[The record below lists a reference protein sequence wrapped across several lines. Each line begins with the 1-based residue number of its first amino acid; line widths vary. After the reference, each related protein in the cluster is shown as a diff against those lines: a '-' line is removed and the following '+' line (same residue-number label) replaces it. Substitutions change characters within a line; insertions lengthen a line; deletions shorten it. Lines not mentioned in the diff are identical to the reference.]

1 MENSTSKDLL
11 EALHEVTST
20 ITKCEKSQ
28 IKFSEGTSQY
38 SLLRN
43 RIKAMY
49 ISKLLLENE
58 LSKLGQITTNQV
70 NHLEQGFNFAEH
82 NVMLHYTK
90 KELTDALPPVFS
102 VIHKCEKA
110 QGKFEVGTTNHNR
123 FKKIISTM
131 YLSKSLIENQ
141 LSILD

>member
-1 MENSTSKDLL
+1 
-11 EALHEVTST
+11 
-20 ITKCEKSQ
+20 
-28 IKFSEGTSQY
+28 
-38 SLLRN
+38 
-43 RIKAMY
+43 MY

-70 NHLEQGFNFAEH
+70 NHLEQRFNFAEH
-82 NVMLHYTK
+82 NVMMHYTK
-90 KELTDALPPVFS
+90 KELTDALPPVIS

-110 QGKFEVGTTNHNR
+110 QGKFEEATTNHNR
-123 FKKIISTM
+123 FRKIIKAM